1 MDPQE
6 IEQLLHR
13 EELRL
18 ASIAKRASAF
28 FLDEFL
34 LSMLLVISLWSAF
47 ASVENSL
54 ELVALSQQFTL
65 EYIVL
70 KIIYQTFFV
79 YMYGATLGKMM
90 MRIRIVELPNLQNPS
105 LTSSLNRAIIR
116 IVSEMLFYLGFV
128 WGMMDPLRRTWH
140 DLTAKTLVIES

>member
-1 MDPQE
+1 MNPQD

-13 EELRL
+13 EEIKL
-18 ASIAKRASAF
+18 ASIAKRSTAF

-34 LSMLLVISLWSAF
+34 LSLLLVVSLWDAF
-47 ASVENSL
+47 ASVDNTL

-79 YMYGATLGKMM
+79 FMYGATLGKMM
-90 MRIRIVELPNLQNPS
+90 MRIRIVELPELEKPS
-105 LTSSLNRAIIR
+105 FASSLNRAVIR
-116 IVSEMLFYLGFV
+116 VVSEMLFYLGFV
-128 WGMMDPLRRTWH
+128 WGMMDPFRRTWH
-140 DLTAKTLVIES
+140 DLSAKTLVVES

>member
-6 IEQLLHR
+6 IERLLHR
-13 EELRL
+13 EELQL

-34 LSMLLVISLWSAF
+34 LSMLLVISLWDAF
-47 ASVENSL
+47 ASVENTL
-54 ELVALSQQFTL
+54 EIIALSQQFTF
-65 EYIVL
+65 EYILL
-70 KIIYQTFFV
+70 KIVYQTFFV
-79 YMYGATLGKMM
+79 FLYGATLGKMM

-105 LTSSLNRAIIR
+105 FASSLNRAIIR

-140 DLTAKTLVIES
+140 DLTAKTLVIEN

>member
-1 MDPQE
+1 MDAQE
-6 IEQLLHR
+6 IERLLHR

-18 ASIAKRASAF
+18 ASIPKRVSAF

-34 LSMLLVISLWSAF
+34 LSLLLVVSLWDAF

-65 EYIVL
+65 EYILL
-70 KIIYQTFFV
+70 KIVYQTFFV
-79 YMYGATLGKMM
+79 YMYSATLGKMM
-90 MRIRIVELPNLQNPS
+90 MRIRIVELPALQKPS
-105 LTSSLNRAIIR
+105 FASSRNRAVIR

-128 WGMMDPLRRTWH
+128 WGIMDPLRRTWH
-140 DLTAKTLVIES
+140 DFTAKTLVIES

>member
-1 MDPQE
+1 MNPQD

-13 EELRL
+13 EEIRL
-18 ASIAKRASAF
+18 ASIAKRGTAF

-34 LSMLLVISLWSAF
+34 LSLLLVISLWDAF

-70 KIIYQTFFV
+70 KIVYQTFFV
-79 YMYGATLGKMM
+79 FMYGATLGKMM
-90 MRIRIVELPNLQNPS
+90 MRIRIVELPELEKPS
-105 LTSSLNRAIIR
+105 FPSALNRAVVR

>member
-34 LSMLLVISLWSAF
+34 LSLLLVIALWDAF

-54 ELVALSQQFTL
+54 ELVTLSQQFTL
-65 EYIVL
+65 EYIIL
-70 KIIYQTFFV
+70 KIVYQTFFV
-79 YMYGATLGKMM
+79 FMYGATLGKMM
-90 MRIRIVELPNLQNPS
+90 MRIRVVELPSLEKPS
-105 LTSSLNRAIIR
+105 FGASLNRAIIR
-116 IVSEMLFYLGFV
+116 IASEMLFYLGFV

>member
-6 IEQLLHR
+6 IERLIHR

-18 ASIAKRASAF
+18 ASIPKRATAF

-34 LSMLLVISLWSAF
+34 LSLLLVISLWDAF
-47 ASVENSL
+47 SKVENTL
-54 ELVALSQQFTL
+54 ELIALSQQFTL
-65 EYIVL
+65 EYIIL
-70 KIIYQTFFV
+70 KIVYQTFFV

-90 MRIRIVELPNLQNPS
+90 MRIRIVELPDLEKPS
-105 LTSSLNRAIIR
+105 LAASLNRALIR

-128 WGMMDPLRRTWH
+128 WAVMDPLKRAWH

>member
-6 IEQLLHR
+6 IERLLHR
-13 EELRL
+13 EELQL

-34 LSMLLVISLWSAF
+34 LSMLLVISLWDAF
-47 ASVENSL
+47 ASVENTL
-54 ELVALSQQFTL
+54 EIIALSQQFTF
-65 EYIVL
+65 EYILL
-70 KIIYQTFFV
+70 KIVYQTFFV
-79 YMYGATLGKMM
+79 FLYGATLGKMM
-90 MRIRIVELPNLQNPS
+90 MRIRIVELPNLENPS
-105 LTSSLNRAIIR
+105 FASSLNRAIIR

-140 DLTAKTLVIES
+140 DLTAKTLVIEN

>member
-6 IEQLLHR
+6 IEHLLHR

-34 LSMLLVISLWSAF
+34 LSLLLVIALWDAF

-65 EYIVL
+65 EYIIL
-70 KIIYQTFFV
+70 KIVYQTFFV
-79 YMYGATLGKMM
+79 FMYGATLGKMM
-90 MRIRIVELPNLQNPS
+90 MRIRVVELPSLEKPS
-105 LTSSLNRAIIR
+105 FGAALNRAIIR